1 MKNRKT
7 KLDFT
12 PFSQADVN
20 ALLAAVPSFDGK
32 IKAYKVNSWLNGN
45 TNEIMYGLS
54 CQSSDGKWAFVCDG
68 KRALIFSDKSTA
80 NKVCRKFK
88 SSLSVAVA

>member
-7 KLDFT
+7 TLDFT

-20 ALLAAVPSFDGK
+20 ALLAAVPSSDGK
-32 IKAYKVNSWLNGN
+32 IKAYKVNSWFNAD
-45 TNEIMYGLS
+45 TKEIIYGLS
-54 CQSSDGKWAFVCDG
+54 CQNTAGEWAFVCNG

-80 NKVCRKFK
+80 NKVCREFK
-88 SSLSVAVA
+88 KSLNAAVA

>member
-7 KLDFT
+7 TLDFT

-20 ALLAAVPSFDGK
+20 ALLAAVPSSDGK

-45 TNEIMYGLS
+45 TNEVIYGLS
-54 CQSSDGKWAFVCDG
+54 CQTIDGKWSFVCNG
-68 KRALIFSDKSTA
+68 KRALIFSDKRTA
-80 NKVCRKFK
+80 NKVCREFK
-88 SSLSVAVA
+88 KSLNAAVA